1 MQSDQTTA
9 FLDQLCRYIYT
20 VNRNLYVAQSTLDKF
35 WKYRS
40 DHVIFWV
47 VTIGFHIYTKAYLV
61 EFVGWGQFIMEI
73 FVRNTLLAIIIYANF
88 EYLIPVFAQ
97 QKKFLLY
104 ALGLIVCFGFYI
116 LVKNTHDY
124 YLTVFTHKPALPFWR
139 YSFYNFSISLFYMAF
154 SLALYLSKEWY
165 FQRERLRELEVEK
178 LNTELEYLKSQINPH
193 FLFNSLNTI
202 FFQIDKT
209 NLEARNTLTKFSDML
224 RFQLYECNGHAMVLE
239 REIHYLKNYVDLQR
253 LRRDDKY
260 KIEFQTHGDSREFT
274 IAPLLLMPLVENA
287 FKYLSHFP
295 EGNNFVSIHI
305 TNDAQSVEV
314 KVKNSKET
322 RVADRNEAGGIGLKN
337 LRRRLELQYPNKH
350 QLEVNDGRTDFE
362 VILRINNQ
370 V

>member
-1 MQSDQTTA
+1 
-9 FLDQLCRYIYT
+9 
-20 VNRNLYVAQSTLDKF
+20 VEKF

-40 DHVIFWV
+40 DHLIFWII
-47 VTIGFHIYTKAYLV
+47 TIGFHIYTKAYMV
-61 EFVGWGQFIMEI
+61 DFVGWWQFILEI
-73 FVRNTLLAIIIYANF
+73 VIRNSLLAIIIYANF
-88 EYLIPVFAQ
+88 DYLIPAFAQ
-97 QKKFLLY
+97 QKKFVFY
-104 ALGLIVCFGFYI
+104 ALGLIVCFSFYV

-124 YLTVFTHKPALPFWR
+124 YLTTFTNKPVLPFWR
-139 YSFYNFSISLFYMAF
+139 YSFYNFSIALFYMAF

-165 FQRERLRELEVEK
+165 FQRERLRMLEVEK

-224 RFQLYECNGHAMVLE
+224 RFQLYECNGHEMILE

-260 KIEFQTHGDSREFT
+260 KIEFTTAGDSRVFT
-274 IAPLLLMPLVENA
+274 LAPLLLMPLVENA

-295 EGNNFVSIHI
+295 DGGNVVNIHI
-305 TNDAQSVEV
+305 QNSEDSLEV
-314 KVKNSKET
+314 KVKNTKET
-322 RVADRNEAGGIGLKN
+322 RIAERHEAGGIGLKN
-337 LRRRLELQYPNKH
+337 LRRRLELQYPGRH
-350 QLEVNDGRTDFE
+350 ELEVNDGKTEFE
-362 VILRINNQ
+362 VILRLKNQ

>member
-1 MQSDQTTA
+1 MK
-9 FLDQLCRYIYT
+9 
-20 VNRNLYVAQSTLDKF
+20 KF
-35 WKYRS
+35 WQYRS

-61 EFVGWGQFIMEI
+61 EVAGWGQFILEI
-73 FVRNTLLAIIIYANF
+73 LIRDALLAIIIYANF
-88 EYLIPVFAQ
+88 EYLIPALAQ
-97 QKKFLLY
+97 QKKFVLY
-104 ALGLIVCFGFYI
+104 TSGLIVCFGFYV

-124 YLTVFTHKPALPFWR
+124 YLTVFTGKPPLHFWR
-139 YSFYNFSISLFYMAF
+139 YSFYNFSIAMFYMAF

-209 NLEARNTLTKFSDML
+209 NHEARNTLTKFSDML
-224 RFQLYECNGHAMVLE
+224 RFQLYECNGHEMVLE
-239 REIHYLKNYVDLQR
+239 KEIVYLKNYVDLQR

-260 KIEFQTHGDSREFT
+260 KIEFTTSGDSRVFT
-274 IAPLLLMPLVENA
+274 LAPLLLMPLVENA

-295 EGNNFVSIHI
+295 EGNNIVSIHI
-305 TNDAQSVEV
+305 HNDDQSVEARV
-314 KVKNSKET
+314 RNTKET
-322 RVADRNEAGGIGLKN
+322 RIAERREVGGIGLRN
-337 LRRRLELQYPNKH
+337 LRRRLELQYPDRH
-350 QLEVNDGRTDFE
+350 ELEVNDGKTEFE
-362 VILRINNQ
+362 VILRIKSQ